1 MTLPTQSVTSDLLRG
16 LLDLVLAPV
25 CVGCRGPIPPR
36 SISRIV
42 CRRCWSSARPVP
54 SPRCDRCWTPL
65 PTIGGGVEPTCRDC
79 PDLRAAIRAIRSAY
93 LLDDVTR
100 PLVHALKYKGWHAA
114 SIPMAERM
122 ARVTWPREVEADLP
136 LVVPVPLSRVR
147 HRERGY
153 NQAALLG
160 MEIARHKG
168 WRFAAQV
175 LERARS
181 AGSQTTLH
189 PAERRANV
197 AGAFRATGP
206 GAEAIAARHAVVVD
220 DVWTTGATALAC
232 ADALLSA
239 GARAVSVLTFA
250 RALPELERSARRVE
264 LARR

>member
-1 MTLPTQSVTSDLLRG
+1 MDP
-16 LLDLVLAPV
+16 A
-25 CVGCRGPIPPR
+25 CR
-36 SISRIV
+36 
-42 CRRCWSSARPVP
+42 
-54 SPRCDRCWTPL
+54 
-65 PTIGGGVEPTCRDC
+65 EC
-79 PDLRAAIRAIRSAY
+79 PDLRPAIRAIRSAY
-93 LLDDVTR
+93 LLDEVSR

-114 SIPMAERM
+114 AIPMAERM
-122 ARVTWPREVEADLP
+122 TRVTWPREVEVDSP
-136 LVVPVPLSRVR
+136 LIVPVPLSRVR

-160 MEIARHKG
+160 MEIARRKG
-168 WRFAAQV
+168 WRFEV
-175 LERARS
+175 ETLERSHS

-197 AGAFRATGP
+197 AGAFRATAP
-206 GAEAIAARHAVVVD
+206 GAESIAARHAIVVD